1 MIVHT
6 MKQQIS
12 SAKRGAMQRSLTEP
26 RHKKAAFLPIQTRNL
41 YLSRV
46 GDVTPGRGT
55 ECEQFFARTLA
66 RITLNANAET
76 IFFKT
81 TQHSKQFHTLQTQ
94 VQKAAQATQF
104 GTAEESEQLMGD
116 MMREPYPV
124 AR

>member
-1 MIVHT
+1 
-6 MKQQIS
+6 
-12 SAKRGAMQRSLTEP
+12 MQRKERGNAEVIGRTVP
-26 RHKKAAFLPIQTRNL
+26 QKAAFLPIQTRNI

-55 ECEQFFARTLA
+55 KCEQFFARALA
-66 RITLNANAET
+66 RITLNASAET

-81 TQHSKQFHTLQTQ
+81 TQHSKQLHTLQTQ